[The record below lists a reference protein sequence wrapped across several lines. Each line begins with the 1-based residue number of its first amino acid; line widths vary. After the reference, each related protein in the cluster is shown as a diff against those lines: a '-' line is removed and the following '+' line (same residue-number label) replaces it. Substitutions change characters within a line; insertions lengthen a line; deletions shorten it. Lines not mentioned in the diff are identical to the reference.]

1 MILRVLAAGCLA
13 LFLGAL
19 PVRADAVERLIE
31 ALRFADF
38 VGIMQ
43 AEGLRHGEGVGRDM
57 LEDAEQARWRRILQA
72 VYDPDV
78 MLETVGRQFSQ
89 AVAGTD
95 TVPLLTFFEGQGAAI
110 LARELDARRALLE
123 ENAEAEADELYR
135 RMDAEGVPLVDQINR
150 MIADSDLIERNVA
163 GALNANLAFYRGLV
177 AGGGFDLSE
186 AEMLADTWAQEDEM
200 RSQTGEWVRAFLV
213 TAYAPVDGAVLEDYV
228 RFWRSAPGRA
238 LNRALFAAYD
248 AMYED
253 LSFRLG
259 RAVAVQMQGED
270 L

>member
-1 MILRVLAAGCLA
+1 MRLVAAVCLA
-13 LFLGAL
+13 LLLSAGA
-19 PVRADAVERLIE
+19 VRADAVARLIE

-38 VGIMQ
+38 VRIMQ

-57 LEDAEQARWRRILQA
+57 LDESEMARWRRVLQE
-72 VYDPDV
+72 VYEAEV
-78 MLETVGRQFSQ
+78 MLETVGRRFSE
-89 AVAGTD
+89 AMAGRD
-95 TVPLLTFFEGQGAAI
+95 TMPLLRFFEGPGAAI
-110 LARELDARRALLE
+110 VARELDARRALLE
-123 ENAEAEADELYR
+123 EGAEAEAGALYR
-135 RMDAEGVPLVDQINR
+135 RMDAEGEPLVDQIDR

-186 AEMLADTWAQEDEM
+186 AEMLDDTWAQEDEM
-200 RSQTGEWVRAFLV
+200 RRQSGEWVRAYLL
-213 TAYAPVDGAVLEDYV
+213 TAYAPVEGAVLEDYV
-228 RFWRSAPGRA
+228 SFWRSAPGRE
-238 LNRALFAAYD
+238 LNQALFAAYD